1 VCFDLQNC
9 CFKELCSINV
19 IEFPVLKVMLLSS
32 GCLLLPGIAF
42 AWQASFTGSWA
53 VQASPPCLCMRSASH
68 TFTLGL
74 QPCGK
79 PTRSPCLAGGVA
91 QVVEHLLRKCKAL
104 SSSSSTAK
112 KKKKSLSVFG
122 CYCCSGVLFCFLFCF
137 SLVLGLNSGPQSLE
151 PLHQPHKGLS

>member
-112 KKKKSLSVFG
+112 KKKSPCLFLVVIV
-122 CYCCSGVLFCFLFCF
+122 VLGFCFVSCF
-137 SLVLGLNSGPQSLE
+137 VFLWYWV
-151 PLHQPHKGLS
+151 